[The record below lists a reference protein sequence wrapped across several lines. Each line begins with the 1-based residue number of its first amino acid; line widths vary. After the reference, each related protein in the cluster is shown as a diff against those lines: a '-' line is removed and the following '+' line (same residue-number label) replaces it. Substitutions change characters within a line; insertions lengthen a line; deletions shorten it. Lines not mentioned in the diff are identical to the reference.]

1 MNTHADKKKEHKSQS
16 VSNETYQKQS
26 NSESTFQ
33 FVDNRPEAVVQRK
46 LQEMA
51 DNSTQVRQLKTIQ
64 LAIEGKSTK
73 LPPIAS
79 SVASTPPS
87 PSQQSQSTIPTLPP
101 IHGPSRQARPTTA
114 RAATHANNMAQSSFP
129 VLTNFSAW
137 ARPQFLGG
145 IPSESRQTGID
156 IAPQI
161 AQYNQEIR
169 EEEPEY
175 DHHMNSRTALS
186 AVSNTAS
193 VASTA
198 MSLSA
203 AAAVAAPIVSTV
215 GNVARIEAGRQGL
228 EASKVLAQRPTSPTR
243 RAHHLSKLKAQEG
256 VRDVATGTAGLTQ
269 LPGASAITGFEMDR
283 LMKERRTQNTIGFVD
298 GVRRANEKKR
308 QPVPPSTPAP
318 SNNDRS
324 PRIGK
329 LKK

>member
-1 MNTHADKKKEHKSQS
+1 MNKHADKTQKNNSQS

-64 LAIEGKSTK
+64 LATEGKSTK

-129 VLTNFSAW
+129 ALTNFSAW

-145 IPSESRQTGID
+145 IPSESRQTGND

-161 AQYNQEIR
+161 AQYDQEIR

-175 DHHMNSRTALS
+175 DQHMNKRTALS
-186 AVSNTAS
+186 NVSDTAS

-198 MSLSA
+198 MSLSG
-203 AAAVAAPIVSTV
+203 AAAVAAPIVSTL

-228 EASKVLAQRPTSPTR
+228 EASEVLAQRPTSPTR
-243 RAHHLSKLKAQEG
+243 RAHHLSELNAQEG

-269 LPGASAITGFEMDR
+269 LPGASAITGLAMDHMMEEQR
-283 LMKERRTQNTIGFVD
+283 SQNMIGYVD
-298 GVRRANEKKR
+298 GVRRANEIKR
-308 QPVPPSTPAP
+308 QPVAPSTPAP
-318 SNNDRS
+318 SNNGRS
-324 PRIGK
+324 PRPRK